1 MRKLLLVITL
11 ASGLHLAHA
20 QKSVYTELPG
30 RLFSQGKEMFLN
42 NNYVGCINT
51 LQEFKNQSKDIKLME
66 EADYM
71 IVSSLFYQG
80 KAGDGTILKDFLDD
94 YPESYHRNQISF
106 FSGSI
111 HFQQKDWNK
120 ALHRFKQVEINYLSV
135 SEQEDYSYRMA

>member
-1 MRKLLLVITL
+1 
-11 ASGLHLAHA
+11 
-20 QKSVYTELPG
+20 
-30 RLFSQGKEMFLN
+30 
-42 NNYVGCINT
+42 
-51 LQEFKNQSKDIKLME
+51 ME

-106 FSGSI
+106 FTGSI

-120 ALHRFKQVEINYLSV
+120 ALHWFSQVDIDYLSV
-135 SEQEDYSYRMA
+135 NEQEDYSYRMAYASLQKGDRKEAKKPIRTIVSQ